1 MATKK
6 NVKVGNNEYYRL
18 RRTIDGKVK
27 AFYGTSKHDA
37 ERKYREYLEQLA
49 KRKTSRSCDTATIHD
64 KALEYIENSLMVSQ
78 RYANG
83 TKDRYSR
90 TYNKHIKGTWFDKTI
105 ASDVRASDIQRFY
118 NTLNVSSST
127 MSQTHR
133 FMGAFWKWMVL
144 NEYADNVISAVE
156 IPKKPDNKRH
166 DGIVVWEEDE
176 MHTILD
182 ALDRVEATSLP
193 VRARFLLYVLIY
205 TGARIG
211 EALSLRYS
219 DFDNGV
225 IRIERQWQLGEIK
238 APKAN
243 SVRSIPMHD
252 ALIEPFREHGAWH
265 KEDMWEHGYTTEYVF
280 TTKNGTLYS
289 PQNLGKTFNRFYD
302 EIGVPR
308 KKTHAFRSTF
318 CTQLCRCD
326 VPLEVAS
333 KLLGHKS
340 LEVTSRHYQMIK
352 SDTIEDAIHK
362 LKY

>member
-18 RRTIDGKVK
+18 RRTINGKVK

-49 KRKTSRSCDTATIHD
+49 KGKKSRSRDTATIHD
-64 KALEYIENSLMVSQ
+64 RASEYIENSLMVSQ

-90 TYNKHIKGTWFDKTI
+90 VYNKHIKGTWFDKAI

-118 NTLNVSSST
+118 NTLDVSSST

-182 ALDRVEATSLP
+182 ALDHVEATSLP
-193 VRARFLLYVLIY
+193 VRARFLLYALIY
-205 TGARIG
+205 T
-211 EALSLRYS
+211 
-219 DFDNGV
+219 GV